1 MKILK
6 RPMTIGICL
15 TLVFFSMAMISC
27 KKAKI
32 RKNIS
37 GVWTLQSATIDGNP
51 YPGQVSGT
59 YEFGSCSAS
68 NNRKESCTLHQ
79 KLTFNYMGSTN
90 AQDTIISYK
99 VLKKGERIRIGGSD
113 EMEVDLNDNQLQL
126 TASDN
131 SETVVLT
138 FTK

>member
-6 RPMTIGICL
+6 RPFIIAISCIVVIFSLTMT
-15 TLVFFSMAMISC
+15 SC

-37 GVWTLQSATIDGNP
+37 GLWNLQSATYDGNP

-59 YEFGSCSAS
+59 YEFGSCSAGD
-68 NNRKESCTLHQ
+68 NRKGSCSLHQ
-79 KLTFNYMGSTN
+79 KLTFTYMGATN
-90 AQDTIISYK
+90 NQDTIISYK
-99 VLKKGERIRIGGSD
+99 VLKKGEKILLGGSD
-113 EMEVDLNDNQLQL
+113 EMEVDLDDNQLKL
-126 TASDN
+126 TARDN